1 MEVVFF
7 PLLDL
12 PTIEM
17 IGIMGL
23 FLAVRNHTTIA
34 LIESQYG
41 ISLDLRMARRCV
53 KHSLEHSGREKGKT
67 MGKGRGKMAA
77 DLDIALLD
85 RPEISQFIFYPR
97 RDPQPEDDIALYP
110 VEVEHG
116 VSVVCRFYP
125 AVRGIATIL
134 YFHGNGETAGDYD
147 LVSSL
152 YTSLG
157 INLFV
162 ADYRGY
168 GLSSGEPTIGHIL
181 QDAHPIS
188 NRLREV
194 LRQGGYAEAIF
205 VMGRSLGSAPA
216 IELAFRSQDALKGLI
231 VESGFSD
238 AFRLLGYIGLPITI
252 PQQRKEGFPNGERMR
267 SIRIPTLLIH
277 GAEDQLIPL
286 REAEELLQL
295 CVAEE
300 KRLVVIPQADHNT
313 LMMVGRDRY
322 LQAIEGFIKS
332 NA

>member
-1 MEVVFF
+1 
-7 PLLDL
+7 
-12 PTIEM
+12 
-17 IGIMGL
+17 
-23 FLAVRNHTTIA
+23 
-34 LIESQYG
+34 
-41 ISLDLRMARRCV
+41 
-53 KHSLEHSGREKGKT
+53 
-67 MGKGRGKMAA
+67 MGKRKDKMAA

-97 RDPQPEDDIALYP
+97 RDPQPEDDVNLYP
-110 VEVEHG
+110 VEVEQG
-116 VSVVCRFYP
+116 ISVVCRFYP
-125 AVRGIATIL
+125 ASRGIATIL

-152 YTSLG
+152 YTALG

-181 QDAHPIS
+181 RDAHPIYM
-188 NRLREV
+188 RLREV
-194 LRQGGYAEAIF
+194 LQQGGYAEAIF

-216 IELAFRSQDALKGLI
+216 IELAFQSQDAFNGLI

-238 AFRLLGYIGLPITI
+238 AFRLLRYIGVPVA
-252 PQQRKEGFPNGERMR
+252 PPPHHKEGFPNGARMR

-277 GAEDQLIPL
+277 GAEDHLIPL
-286 REAEELLQL
+286 HEAEELLRL
-295 CVAEE
+295 SAAEE
-300 KRLVVIPQADHNT
+300 KSLVVIPRADHNT

-322 LQAIEGFIKS
+322 FQAIEGFIRS